1 MDKYRKMHL
10 LSVLPAALIL
20 AAISGSEV
28 GAQGTSAQRRG
39 GSDAITAS
47 RYADGVYTATG
58 QYGGAPSFITAT
70 VTLKDGIITDVAVT
84 THATVPTSLDFQR
97 RFAAA
102 VPAVVVGKPI
112 DQLRVGKLAGSSGT
126 PEGFNAALQQIR
138 DKARQ

>member
-1 MDKYRKMHL
+1 MT
-10 LSVLPAALIL
+10 
-20 AAISGSEV
+20 E
-28 GAQGTSAQRRG
+28 
-39 GSDAITAS
+39 S

-70 VTLKDGIITDVAVT
+70 VTLKDGIITDVVVT

-138 DKARQ
+138 DKARR